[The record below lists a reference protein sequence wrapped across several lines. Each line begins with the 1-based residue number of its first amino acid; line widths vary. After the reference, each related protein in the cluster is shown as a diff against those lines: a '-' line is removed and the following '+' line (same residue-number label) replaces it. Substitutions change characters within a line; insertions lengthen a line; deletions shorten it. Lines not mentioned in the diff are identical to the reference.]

1 MKYKKLKIMLLLLL
15 IISFVYAQSDV
26 QDQINDFFFL
36 EGVTFNIG
44 NTTVNNIQEKDN
56 KMILNLT
63 KTTLVFEHN
72 VDEIYV
78 DIFPENCSK
87 LGFVY
92 MPGQGYDYVKETIQ
106 FTGYEGWALGIAYSR
121 NDNFDFALEDMTVFI
136 DKATKQKLT
145 PIVRILGNN
154 WQQEVMPVDNVVKFI
169 KNLSQATNNKLEYIQ
184 IWDKPNIIFEDN
196 DVFEKPKDYANYV
209 ININNS
215 LNNSDIK
222 IISGSLS
229 LGKSGKVGENDRKD
243 ANSYISGLLNINEFW
258 DVIDYWGSSVYEADF
273 SGEDYC
279 LIAENI
285 DFYKGQELCLD
296 SVYGYRWELE
306 KIKKSTG
313 KTFKTVLTE
322 VGYPTTQENVGK
334 TKELLYIV
342 KSDPYV
348 ESGLIFIANGWDI
361 WHNSAWFNKENK
373 TLSNY
378 AYLISETVCE

>member
-1 MKYKKLKIMLLLLL
+1 MLLLLL

-72 VDEIYV
+72 TDEIYV

-92 MPGQGYDYVKETIQ
+92 MPGHSYDFIKETIQ

-121 NDNFDFALEDMTVFI
+121 NDNYRFALQDMTVFI
-136 DKATKQKLT
+136 EEATKQKLT

-154 WQQEVMPVDNVVKFI
+154 WQQEVMPVQSVVDFI
-169 KNLSQATNNKLEYIQ
+169 NNLSESTNNELVYIQ
-184 IWDKPNIIFEDN
+184 IWDKPNIIFGDN
-196 DVFEKPKDYANYV
+196 NAFEKPIDYADY
-209 ININNS
+209 IIDIKEK

-229 LGKSGKVGENDRKD
+229 LGKGKIGENDRVD
-243 ANSYISGLLNINEFW
+243 AESYLTDLLIIDEFW
-258 DVIDYWGSSVYEADF
+258 ENIDYWGSSVYDADI
-273 SGEDYC
+273 SGQFDC
-279 LIAENI
+279 FTADKI
-285 DFYKGQELCLD
+285 DFYKGQEICLD
-296 SVYGYRWELE
+296 NIYGYRWELE
-306 KIKKSTG
+306 KIKQSTN
-313 KTFKTVLTE
+313 KTFETILTE
-322 VGYPTTQENVGK
+322 VGYPTAIENIGK
-334 TKELLYIV
+334 TKELLYSV
-342 KSDPYV
+342 KSDPHV
-348 ESGLIFIANGWDI
+348 KSGLIFIANGWDV
-361 WHNSAWFNKENK
+361 WQNSAWFTKENR
-373 TLSNY
+373 TLSTF
-378 AYLISETVCE
+378 AKEISDTVCS